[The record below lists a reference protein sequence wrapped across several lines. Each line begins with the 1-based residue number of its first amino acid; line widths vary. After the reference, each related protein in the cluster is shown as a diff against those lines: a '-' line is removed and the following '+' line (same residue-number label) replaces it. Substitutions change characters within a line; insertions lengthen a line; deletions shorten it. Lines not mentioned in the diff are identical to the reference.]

1 MNKIHIVKKRKFTPT
16 AQQVVILEIAITLL
30 KNGLAPFPY
39 NITQYVEKQA
49 KRTGKHKIVHEQTIY
64 KWFREKEG
72 FKEWFGEAI
81 SKKILEDDPHIESKK
96 LVYVDRMWKLAMSG
110 TEPHNMRAAEI
121 FAKLTGLYNDNI
133 NISVDNSQKTINV
146 QTTVPRIEDI
156 TTEGLK
162 IYKQET
168 LNLENAAGEA
178 KQED

>member
-1 MNKIHIVKKRKFTPT
+1 MNAIKRQNKKIFDPT
-16 AQQVVILEIAITLL
+16 AKQLVVLEIAILLL
-30 KNGLAPFPY
+30 KEGSIPLPN
-39 NITQYVEKQA
+39 NIIKYLEKT
-49 KRTGKHKIVHEQTIY
+49 KIKTGIKCVHHSTIWS
-64 KWFREKEG
+64 WFNKSD
-72 FKEWFGEAI
+72 FKEWFTQKI
-81 SKKILEDDPHIESKK
+81 SKKILEDDPHFESKK